1 MTIFAGIVTRR
12 DGMTISDAECLALRN
27 AISRYPGDT
36 PQVHRDRRTFFAK
49 VDIGA
54 LDGPAWSVR
63 PDGTFAMLAGRPLLA
78 LDRETPRRRA
88 EDLAELHAA
97 WSLGDDTAAA
107 RARGTFAAAH
117 YDPATHRLT
126 LATDKLGVRPIY
138 YWIDADRV
146 VFATAL
152 RILEALAFV
161 PKVADFR
168 GMTELACLGTPLG
181 ARTPY
186 AGIRILRSGEVVRIS
201 DTGVTHAQ
209 YWRWDRI
216 APSRRPETQLAQAAR
231 DQFAAAVGRRL
242 GDGRSAA
249 AFLSG
254 GLDSRA
260 VVAALRNRGARVDT
274 FNFSLPGTQ
283 DRVFAAG
290 FARAAGT
297 DHHEAAM
304 TPEVE
309 LRFSTMLSAAL
320 LAGPAGPSS
329 FGDRPRVV
337 WSGEG
342 GSMGAGHIYV
352 DQAMVDTLRAGRRD
366 AAITMYLDRQKAYV
380 LDRLL
385 QPKISAALVDAPREG
400 IAEELADVHP
410 ADPGREMYLFL
421 LLNDQRRHL
430 ATHFED
436 LDRDRL
442 EFETPFYDS
451 DFLTAMIEAPID
463 LCLYHRLY
471 MKWLALLSPTA
482 VSVPWQYYPGHVPC
496 PLPIPEG
503 LHYQWKPGGAPAFN
517 APRRRQLLRA
527 AREMLR
533 APGFPDDALRKG
545 TIRLASWVSRIRPGT
560 YEYILRQ
567 ADLYYRYC
575 SRAGGR
581 WTLTEA
587 HGD

>member
-1 MTIFAGIVTRR
+1 MTIFAGIVSRR
-12 DGMTISDAECLALRN
+12 DGAAIADAECLALRN
-27 AISRYPGDT
+27 ALSRAPEDT
-36 PQVHRDRRTFFAK
+36 AQVYRDRRAFFAK

-63 PDGTFAMLAGRPLLA
+63 SDGTFAMMAGRPLLGPDQA
-78 LDRETPRRRA
+78 HTRTRA
-88 EDLAELHAA
+88 EDLAELHAG
-97 WSLGDDTAAA
+97 WTLGDDAAA
-107 RARGTFAAAH
+107 TRARGVFCAAH
-117 YDPATHRLT
+117 YDPAMHRLT
-126 LATDKLGVRPIY
+126 LATDKLGVRPVY
-138 YWIDADRV
+138 YWADPDRI
-146 VFATAL
+146 VFASAL
-152 RILEALAFV
+152 RIIEALAFV

-168 GMTELACLGTPLG
+168 GITELACLGTPLG

-186 AGIRILRSGEVVRIS
+186 AGIRILRSAEVVRIS
-201 DTGVTHAQ
+201 DSDEVHSQ

-216 APSRRPETQLAQAAR
+216 APSRRPEAQLAQAAR

-242 GDGRSAA
+242 GGERTAA

-260 VVAALRNRGARVDT
+260 VVAALRNAGAEVHT

-290 FARAAGT
+290 YARAAGT
-297 DHHEAAM
+297 VHHEAAM

-309 LRFSTMLSAAL
+309 LRFSTMLATALATSPGAVAAV
-320 LAGPAGPSS
+320 GGRS
-329 FGDRPRVV
+329 RVV

-342 GSMGAGHIYV
+342 GSMGSGLIYV
-352 DQAMVDTLRAGRRD
+352 DQSTVDALRAGHRD
-366 AAITMYLDRQKAYV
+366 AAISMYLDQQQAYV
-380 LDRLL
+380 LRRLL
-385 QPKISAALVDAPREG
+385 QPKVSAALADAPRQG
-400 IAEELADVHP
+400 VAEELADIHP
-410 ADPGREMYLFL
+410 ADPGRELYLFL

-436 LDRDRL
+436 IDRDRL
-442 EFETPFYDS
+442 EYATPFYDS

-471 MKWLALLSPTA
+471 MKWLGLLSPTA

-503 LHYQWKPGGAPAFN
+503 LHYQWKPGGAAAFN
-517 APRRRQLLRA
+517 APRRRQLLRS

-533 APGFPDDALRKG
+533 APGFPEDALRKG
-545 TIRLASWVSRIRPGT
+545 TVRLASWISRIRPGA
-560 YEYILRQ
+560 YEYILRH
-567 ADLYYRYC
+567 AALYYRYA

-587 HGD
+587 AHG